1 MSGKLDNVIVF
12 PGAENKQVEDV
23 KKQEEQVL
31 KRLKETQHK
40 INSFVSIKDYQL
52 QCLQGE
58 VIVDLAQYGDVMTF
72 TPIAARR
79 LIKVLADEV
88 LSLNGILNDLEEK
101 Y

>member
-12 PGAENKQVEDV
+12 PGVENKQVEDV
-23 KKQEEQVL
+23 KKQEEEVL
-31 KRLKETQHK
+31 KILKEIQHK

-58 VIVDLAQYGDVMTF
+58 AIFYLAEYGDVMTF

-79 LIKVLADEV
+79 LIKVLAKEV
-88 LSLNGILNDLEEK
+88 LSLNGILDDLEEK

>member
-31 KRLKETQHK
+31 KILKEIQHK

-58 VIVDLAQYGDVMTF
+58 VIVYLAEYGDVMTF

-79 LIKVLADEV
+79 LIKVLANEV